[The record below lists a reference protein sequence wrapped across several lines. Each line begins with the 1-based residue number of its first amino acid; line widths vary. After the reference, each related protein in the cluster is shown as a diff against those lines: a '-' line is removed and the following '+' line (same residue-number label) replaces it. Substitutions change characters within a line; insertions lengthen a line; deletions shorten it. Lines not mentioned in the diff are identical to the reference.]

1 MKTRRYVVVGLGNF
15 GSAIAESLASE
26 GHDVIAIDPSAATVD
41 RIARRIE
48 RAVVGDGTRREV
60 LERAGATDADVAV
73 VSVGDDITASILA
86 VLALRDLGVRTIYC
100 KVVSVDHAR
109 VMDRQGVTETVF
121 PERDSAIALGR
132 RLSASGLLNYVRLGP
147 GFSIQEMG
155 VPDEWEGMALRE
167 LDLRQRYRVQVL
179 AVHDMLRDEMLP
191 VPDPD
196 RPLTESDTL
205 IVAGA
210 EADLARLARL

>member
-1 MKTRRYVVVGLGNF
+1 MVVGLGNF
-15 GSAIAESLASE
+15 GSAIAETLAEE
-26 GHDVIAIDPSAATVD
+26 GHDVIAIDTGPSTID
-41 RIARRIE
+41 RIARRVE

-60 LERAGATDADVAV
+60 LERAGAKDADVAI
-73 VSVGDDITASILA
+73 VSVGDDITASILS
-86 VLALRDLGVRTIYC
+86 VLALRDLGVRNIYC

-109 VMDRQGVTETVF
+109 VMDRQGCTETVF

-155 VPDEWEGMALRE
+155 VPDEWQGRGLRE

-205 IVAGA
+205 VVAGA
-210 EADLARLARL
+210 EGDLARLARL

>member
-1 MKTRRYVVVGLGNF
+1 MRTKRYVVVGLGNF
-15 GSAIAESLASE
+15 GSAVAEALATE
-26 GHDVIAIDPSAATVD
+26 GHDVIAVDPNAATID
-41 RIARRIE
+41 RIARQVE

-60 LERAGATDADVAV
+60 LERAGARDADVAV

-86 VLALRDLGVRTIYC
+86 VLALRDLGVRAIYC

-155 VPDEWEGMALRE
+155 VPDEWQGMALRE

-179 AVHDMLRDEMLP
+179 AIHDMLRDEMIP

-196 RPLTESDTL
+196 RPLTDSDT
-205 IVAGA
+205 IVVAGA

>member
-15 GSAIAESLASE
+15 GSAVAESLATE
-26 GHDVIAIDPSAATVD
+26 GHDVIAIDPNASTID
-41 RIARRIE
+41 RIARQVE

-60 LERAGATDADVAV
+60 LERAGAKDADVAI

-86 VLALRDLGVRTIYC
+86 VLALRDLGVRAIYC

-155 VPDEWEGMALRE
+155 VPDEWQGMALRE

-196 RPLTESDTL
+196 RPLTESDT
-205 IVAGA
+205 IVVAGA

>member
-1 MKTRRYVVVGLGNF
+1 MRTRRYVVVGLGNF
-15 GSAIAESLASE
+15 GSAIAEALATE
-26 GHDVIAIDPSAATVD
+26 GHDVIAIDPNASTVD
-41 RIARRIE
+41 RIARGIE

-60 LERAGATDADVAV
+60 LERAGAKDADVAI

-86 VLALRDLGVRTIYC
+86 VLALRDLGVRAIYC

-155 VPDEWEGMALRE
+155 VPDEWQGMALRE

-196 RPLTESDTL
+196 RPLTESDT
-205 IVAGA
+205 IVVAGA

>member
-26 GHDVIAIDPSAATVD
+26 GHDVIAIDPNGATID
-41 RIARRIE
+41 RIARRVE

-60 LERAGATDADVAV
+60 LERAGATEADVAI

-86 VLALRDLGVRTIYC
+86 VLALRDLGVRAIYC

-155 VPDEWEGMALRE
+155 VPDEWQGMALRE

-196 RPLTESDTL
+196 RPLTESDTI

>member
-1 MKTRRYVVVGLGNF
+1 MRTRRFVIVGLGNF
-15 GSAIAESLASE
+15 GLGLAETLAAE
-26 GHDVIAIDPSAATVD
+26 GHEVIAVDANAGSVD
-41 RIARRIE
+41 RVARHVE
-48 RAVVGDGTRREV
+48 RAVVGDATRREV
-60 LERAGATDADVAV
+60 LERAGARHADVAV

-86 VLALRDLGVRTIYC
+86 VLALRDLEVANIYC
-100 KVVSVDHAR
+100 KVISVDHAR
-109 VMDRQGVTETVF
+109 VMERQGVTETIF

-155 VPDEWEGMALRE
+155 VPDGWEGQCLRE

-179 AVHDMLRDEMLP
+179 AIHDMLRDEMLA

-196 RPLTESDTL
+196 RPLTDSDT
-205 IVAGA
+205 IVVSGT
-210 EADLARLARL
+210 EDDLARLARL